1 MQLNKEKWD
10 KYSYLEFINFLKENK
25 DEKYKNFHQKLLN
38 DDINLIGIRT
48 PILQKISKEIS
59 KGNYLEFIKNI
70 NHNYY
75 EETIIHGLI
84 IGNLKLPL
92 NEIFNLLDD
101 FLKYN
106 TNWAINDIVAAKLK
120 VFNKNNDECYSYI
133 QKLINSNN
141 SFNIRF
147 GLVLLL
153 DHYINDNYID
163 EILKIVSNV
172 KDDNYYVMMALAWL
186 ISICYIKYKDKT
198 IKIIK
203 NKSLNKLVHNKAIK
217 KIIESKRV
225 SIDEKTF
232 LRDLKV

>member
-1 MQLNKEKWD
+1 MQLNKDKWN
-10 KYSYLEFINFLKENK
+10 KKSYLEFIDFLKENK

-48 PILQKISKEIS
+48 PILQVIAKEIS
-59 KGNYLEFIKNI
+59 KGNYTEFINQM
-70 NHNYY
+70 NHNFY
-75 EETIIHGLI
+75 EEIIIHGLI
-84 IGNLKLPL
+84 IGNLKSPL
-92 NEIFNLLDD
+92 NQIFELLDE

-120 VFNKNNDECYSYI
+120 IFNKNNDECYSYI

-141 SFNIRF
+141 SFDIRL
-147 GLVLLL
+147 GIVLLL

-163 EILKIVSNV
+163 KILKIVLNI

-186 ISICYIKYKDKT
+186 ISICYIKYPDKT
-198 IKIIK
+198 IEIIK
-203 NKSLNKLVHNKAIK
+203 SKKLNKLVHNKAIQ

-225 SIDEKTF
+225 SIDEKEF
-232 LRDLKV
+232 LRDFKV